1 MNPHEILGVKGDA
14 SKDEIKKAYRKLAK
28 DSHPDK
34 NNGDDTKFKK
44 ITHAY
49 EVLTNPKARRDY
61 ERDQANKTRSNPF
74 SRQNVHP
81 TVDDIL
87 KDFMNSNFNPGQS
100 RPRYNTTKQYN
111 TKIKKKTHGKHINL
125 VLNLIL
131 EDAFHGKIV
140 EIRVDRLER
149 TNQEKREKKTKKIKI
164 TIPKGARHE
173 QQLVLGGQ
181 GNQGLFGG
189 MDGDILVMLNIRP
202 HAYFK
207 RENDNLYSTIKI
219 PFTQLILGDNVKF
232 KNIDGEIINVPIH
245 ENCKGRDIIEIK
257 DKGMPVGGSKD
268 RGCLKFLI
276 EVEMPDS
283 MSDSHKENI
292 RVIQAQTGNRKDEVI
307 PERIK

>member
-1 MNPHEILGVKGDA
+1 MNPHDILGVKGDA

-61 ERDQANKTRSNPF
+61 EREQAHKARS
-74 SRQNVHP
+74 RNVHP

-87 KDFMNSNFNPGQS
+87 KDFMNNGFNPA
-100 RPRYNTTKQYN
+100 RPKYNTTKQYHTN
-111 TKIKKKTHGKHINL
+111 IKKKTHGKHISL

-149 TNQEKREKKTKKIKI
+149 LNQEKRVRRTKKIKI
-164 TIPKGARHE
+164 TIPKGAKHE

-189 MDGDILVMLNIRP
+189 MDGDVLITLNIKP
-202 HAYFK
+202 HSYFGRK
-207 RENDNLYSTIKI
+207 DDNLYSTIKV
-219 PFTQLILGDNVKF
+219 PFTQLILGDKVRF
-232 KNIDGEIINVPIH
+232 KNIDGEIITVPIH
-245 ENCKGRDIIEIK
+245 ENCKSGDIIKIR
-257 DKGMPVGGSKD
+257 DKGMPVKGSKD
-268 RGCLKFLI
+268 RGCLKLAI
-276 EVEMPDS
+276 DVEMPDD

-292 RVIQAQTGNRKDEVI
+292 RVIQAQIGRKDEVK
-307 PERIK
+307 PERIR